1 MRPFNG
7 YKPQKQGGA
16 REILPAGGYVA
27 KILNAEEKNYAWG
40 NVLLI
45 SFDIA
50 EGEHV
55 GFFNADYQNNTN
67 EDRRWRGTFWL
78 HIPKD
83 DGSEKDGWTKNTF
96 NGAIWAIE
104 ESNPGYAWNWD
115 EKTLKDKMVGVL
127 FRNEE
132 WRSSNTGNTGWDT
145 KCCKLESIED
155 IRNGKFKI
163 PKDKPL
169 ANKPVQSEPD
179 FAPVEDNDTKL
190 PWETDGAL

>member
-27 KILNAEEKNYAWG
+27 KILNAEEKRYTWG
-40 NVLLI
+40 DVLLI
-45 SFDIA
+45 SFDIT
-50 EGEHV
+50 EGEHT

-67 EDRRWRGTFWL
+67 EDRKWRGTYRL
-78 HIPKD
+78 PIPKD
-83 DGSEKDGWTKNTF
+83 DGSEKDGWTKNAF
-96 NGAIWAIE
+96 NGAIWAVE

-115 EKTLKDKMVGVL
+115 EKTLKDKVVGVL
-127 FRNEE
+127 FRNKE
-132 WRSSNTGNTGWDT
+132 WEMNGNTGWT
-145 KCCKLESIED
+145 TECCKLESAQD
-155 IRNGKFKI
+155 IRSRKFKT

-169 ANKPVQSEPD
+169 ANKSAQPASD
-179 FAPVEDNDTKL
+179 FVPAADNDTKL